1 MHNDFNMIHYDI
13 KPDNI
18 LVSKDD
24 ILKFTDFGTSISL
37 PEVLI
42 TDEIP
47 ARIKGTPIY
56 HPPEVWAKCSFTF
69 DPATA
74 IYGKPMDVWALGC
87 TLYELFYNQFPFKI
101 TMNSTEM
108 GSRIQND
115 P

>member
-1 MHNDFNMIHYDI
+1 MIHYDI

-56 HPPEVWAKCSFTF
+56 HRLKSGPNVVSLLTQQPRFTENLWIF
-69 DPATA
+69 GHWDAP
-74 IYGKPMDVWALGC
+74 Y
-87 TLYELFYNQFPFKI
+87 
-101 TMNSTEM
+101 MNSSIT
-108 GSRIQND
+108 GFRSR
-115 P
+115 